1 MADIR
6 KKMCTFALEFIG
18 KVSSHRRKSPKTP
31 SIPKP
36 RNRATHL
43 LVGCRSALDKGV
55 WRYLFEWR
63 GRWLT
68 FPYNIT
74 PIRVAWEYNLKK
86 IAKMKKIFFT
96 FVAAMR
102 SMGGYAQS
110 LTTPEYVGQ
119 IGLIKSDS
127 TIVLLKRENSGMG
140 AKSSPT
146 AYIPVVGTFLSKT
159 KSMISLKG
167 ATSET
172 VISEPTFSLV
182 LRGENNN
189 QDPTSFIC
197 VFTLNVKKKKRE
209 LVIGNVSL
217 LSGMNINTKI
227 NNVEWEAHR
236 YGKDCYII
244 SFKDMKPGE
253 YGIALGGDIYNIT
266 TFSVK

>member
-1 MADIR
+1 MADIC

-18 KVSSHRRKSPKTP
+18 IVSSHRRKSPKIP

-63 GRWLT
+63 GRWSTIL
-68 FPYNIT
+68 
-74 PIRVAWEYNLKK
+74 
-86 IAKMKKIFFT
+86 MKKTSQIGPMGLKENRQMKTKIFSFIA
-96 FVAAMR
+96 AAML
-102 SMGGYAQS
+102 SMHAGAQS

-209 LVIGNVSL
+209 LVIGDVSL

-253 YGIALGGDIYNIT
+253 YGIALGGDLYNIT

>member
-1 MADIR
+1 
-6 KKMCTFALEFIG
+6 
-18 KVSSHRRKSPKTP
+18 
-31 SIPKP
+31 
-36 RNRATHL
+36 
-43 LVGCRSALDKGV
+43 
-55 WRYLFEWR
+55 
-63 GRWLT
+63 
-68 FPYNIT
+68 
-74 PIRVAWEYNLKK
+74 
-86 IAKMKKIFFT
+86 MKKFIFSIICA
-96 FVAAMR
+96 FV
-102 SMGGYAQS
+102 SCNLFAQS

-236 YGKDCYII
+236 YGKDYYII

>member
-1 MADIR
+1 
-6 KKMCTFALEFIG
+6 
-18 KVSSHRRKSPKTP
+18 
-31 SIPKP
+31 
-36 RNRATHL
+36 
-43 LVGCRSALDKGV
+43 
-55 WRYLFEWR
+55 
-63 GRWLT
+63 
-68 FPYNIT
+68 
-74 PIRVAWEYNLKK
+74 
-86 IAKMKKIFFT
+86 MKKIFFA
-96 FVAAMR
+96 FIAATMV

-127 TIVLLKRENSGMG
+127 TIVLLKRENGGMG
-140 AKSSPT
+140 AKTSPT
-146 AYIPVVGTFLSKT
+146 AYIPVAGTFLSKT

-167 ATSET
+167 AASET
-172 VISEPTFSLV
+172 VINEPTFSLV

-189 QDPTSFIC
+189 QDPASFLS
-197 VFTLNVKKKKRE
+197 VFTLTVKKKKRE
-209 LVIGNVSL
+209 LVTGDMSL
-217 LSGMNINTKI
+217 LGGMNINTKI